1 MNAKLRTPLN
11 EDLRVFLAVARK
23 ASFVAAAYALG
34 MSPAYVTKR
43 VTTLERTL
51 GVTLLHRTTR
61 RVTVTDQGERVMARA
76 QRILDDLNE
85 LVEELGVTR
94 QAPRGHLRL
103 CSSFG
108 FGRQIVA
115 PVIADLARHHPALQL
130 RLDLFDRLVDIT
142 AEGYDL
148 DVRVGDVIPQH
159 LIARRLA
166 ANRRI
171 LCASPAYLGRA
182 GTPRSVA
189 DLAGHDCLVI
199 KERDHPF
206 GVWSLRSRHGEQNA
220 KVSGP
225 LSSNNGE
232 VVARWAV
239 EGHGIFLRSMWNV
252 APLLAAG
259 TLVQVLPEWYQE
271 ANIWAVYPPRL
282 DGSAKVRVCVE
293 WLQQAM
299 GGLGH
304 AGAPAAS
311 G

>member
-1 MNAKLRTPLN
+1 MTPLQTPLN

-23 ASFVAAAYALG
+23 ASFVAAANALG

-94 QAPRGHLRL
+94 QAPRGTLHL
-103 CSSFG
+103 CCSFG
-108 FGRQIVA
+108 FGRQVVA
-115 PVIADLARHHPALQL
+115 PVIADLARHHPDLQL

-159 LIARRLA
+159 LIARPLA

-171 LCASPAYLGRA
+171 LCASPAYLQRA
-182 GTPRSVA
+182 GTPRSLA

-206 GVWSLRSRHGEQNA
+206 GVWSLRSARHGEQSA

-252 APLLAAG
+252 APLLASG
-259 TLVQVLPEWYQE
+259 TLVQVLPEWSQE

-282 DGSAKVRVCVE
+282 DGSAKVRICVE

-299 GGLGH
+299 RGLGQ